1 MNVSRLFP
9 KQDSTIS
16 LAGNFAKAQANYK
29 TMVINPGSEYKILEN
44 DICYYISVE
53 KDENIKPIEN
63 YNCKNYATLFQKF
76 SLRISL
82 SRHSTSG

>member
-16 LAGNFAKAQANYK
+16 LAANFAKAQANYK
-29 TMVINPGSEYKILEN
+29 NMVINPGSEYKLLEN

-53 KDENIKPIEN
+53 KDENIKPIETDCN
-63 YNCKNYATLFQKF
+63 NLNARYKIFRKKEFIKYC
-76 SLRISL
+76 SI
-82 SRHSTSG
+82 HSK